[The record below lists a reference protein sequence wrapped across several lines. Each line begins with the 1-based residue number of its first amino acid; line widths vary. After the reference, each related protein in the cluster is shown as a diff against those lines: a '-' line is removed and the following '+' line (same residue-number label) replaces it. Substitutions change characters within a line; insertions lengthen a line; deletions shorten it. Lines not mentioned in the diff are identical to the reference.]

1 MRIIGYVIRGVRL
14 LAAPWRAR
22 GHSIWHLKVCHKGS
36 VALFRV
42 FEHFFVLASHCFFH
56 WLDQAHLG
64 GWVGRRR
71 CPPRSRVR
79 SGPAGLGPRVGCL
92 SGHSDV
98 FCARLTRDTIKV
110 TVRYRLMNHWMR
122 QTIVDAGRRLFGAII
137 YLPALSKI

>member
-1 MRIIGYVIRGVRL
+1 MLIFGLKKWQAFYKSNKNREHHWLRIIGYVIRGVRL

-36 VALFRV
+36 VALFGV
-42 FEHFFVLASHCFFH
+42 FEHFFVLASLCFFH

-79 SGPAGLGPRVGCL
+79 SGPAGLGPRVG
-92 SGHSDV
+92 
-98 FCARLTRDTIKV
+98 
-110 TVRYRLMNHWMR
+110 
-122 QTIVDAGRRLFGAII
+122 
-137 YLPALSKI
+137 